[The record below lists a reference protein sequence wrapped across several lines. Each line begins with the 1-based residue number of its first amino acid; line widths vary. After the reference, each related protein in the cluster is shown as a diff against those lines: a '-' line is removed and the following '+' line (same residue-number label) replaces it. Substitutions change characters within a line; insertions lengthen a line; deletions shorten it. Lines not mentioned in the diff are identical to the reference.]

1 MKKTFAVILALVL
14 MLSASAAWAE
24 ETYDQALE
32 RVMAAKDKM
41 DAVVIDE
48 LPYVI
53 PYDSTTVTLE
63 EINFYQQKF
72 NHSYDLFVILKFS
85 TENLDDD
92 QAYWLQNDMCET
104 LGGLSIYETCDAN
117 KLDFKPLTF
126 LCSLRY
132 TMQDHMIYFVYHSS
146 KSTEARKSHSGGEVS
161 FFFYN
166 LTDGIQ
172 HYYFKTTIP
181 DGLET
186 PREKIRDKE
195 LRNYIYKWIDQ

>member
-14 MLSASAAWAE
+14 ILSASAALAE

-32 RVMAAKDKM
+32 RVMAAKDKT

-92 QAYWLQNDMCET
+92 QAYWLQKDMCET

-132 TMQDHMIYFVYHSS
+132 PVQDHMI
-146 KSTEARKSHSGGEVS
+146 
-161 FFFYN
+161 
-166 LTDGIQ
+166 
-172 HYYFKTTIP
+172 
-181 DGLET
+181 
-186 PREKIRDKE
+186 
-195 LRNYIYKWIDQ
+195 